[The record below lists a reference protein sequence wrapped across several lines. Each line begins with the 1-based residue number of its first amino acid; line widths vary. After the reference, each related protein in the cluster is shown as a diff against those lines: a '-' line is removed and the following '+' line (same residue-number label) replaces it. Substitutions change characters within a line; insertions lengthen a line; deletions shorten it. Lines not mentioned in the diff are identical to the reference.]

1 MKLILRFIF
10 FVFACAYSLY
20 AEAISL
26 SKYSALN
33 CGLENPTIEIIECDS
48 NFYLLQLDV
57 DHNADSTQS
66 FNVFIN
72 QDFTG
77 NFYYLELPLFIPVD
91 GMVAGSFLNIEVY
104 DEIDPNC
111 AVEIVMIL
119 PPCSGANCNLSE
131 LQMDQIICNDSL
143 FVAEVSFVAENPNPW
158 GYNVLIN
165 GVYYTFQPYSNNSSI
180 QTFTIEFND
189 PDLGSEILIEIFDE
203 GDINCSVEAV
213 FDLDCNL
220 PCTIGYPSVTVLD
233 CDEVSGT
240 FAISLDFDY
249 ANVAS
254 AQFEVHGNAT
264 NYGTFAYSELPVVI
278 DGFEGAGDMVFE
290 LIVHDAEDES
300 CHSEY
305 VFFGPVVCPQIID
318 ECITFEDFELGYF
331 DGLDSTNVPL
341 SLGTYNDVVFSAIP
355 HITGNPNYPVSYGI
369 LGVVDSDS
377 NPIGPISGNVMEHES
392 AVLQL
397 DFFNFP
403 LGEVQYVSFDYVTLA
418 PGINFGLNTNFFEN
432 LDYYSSIDTTGANGF
447 DIEIESITAGSVEF
461 GTIVVTG
468 NIQQI
473 LMGGSYGFIDNICF
487 GYTSQPSCNLF
498 DLAFEV
504 TDCDNSGFGVAL
516 DFGYS
521 GVSQEGFMVYNND
534 LNYYET
540 FDFIDLPVS
549 LGPFISPDSLN
560 EYHFYVQALGV
571 ADSCVIDFAFDA
583 PDCSSNDCSINWIE
597 YEVVECNPLD
607 STFYVEFWFDQQNL
621 LSDVVQIQGGGY
633 NWGTFEAANQPILL
647 GPFFSGQDIYE
658 IVVFDVEHP
667 DCSNFVVFE
676 NPGCGNGDCSIDWV
690 EFDVIE
696 CDSVN
701 GTFYLHLYVGDT
713 QNTTSGQ
720 VEIIWGNMTFGIH
733 NVNELLVI
741 GPFNFGNDIYEVG
754 FFDIQNPDCYTFIEF
769 LEPGCGFN
777 SACFIGDIQI
787 TDVSCNDSLFTIDIV
802 FEFDNVGPNGVQIQG
817 GGYNWGNFNPNIQ
830 PIQLGPFWSE
840 DQIYEV
846 VIYDVANPDCS
857 SFLVFDGPC
866 ENNGGCEFIESLW
879 VEDGPYCDSNSIY
892 CSVAVGV
899 NMSNQGANM
908 LVDVHLDGNSYYNM
922 DPYTLSNEYLE
933 FIHFGADLSTVV
945 ICASGTD
952 CCDTMIMEMPGMVE
966 DFVWPGDANSD
977 NIANNL
983 DVLYVGLANGFD
995 GPERDAMDIEWSAH
1009 AAPNWNSIFPISE
1022 VNIKH
1027 SDTNG
1032 DGQINAEDLEA
1043 VNENY
1048 GLTHGPVDFQPNVGT
1063 FEDPPLFVDLPT
1075 YLQPGSLVD
1084 ADVELGSAQFPVDD
1098 MYGIAFTI
1106 VYPDNI
1112 FEGDSVLFE
1121 PDNSWLGVPDINMY
1135 TLHQAQT
1142 GLNEIDIT
1150 LVRNDQNNASGY
1162 GRIGNFIGVI
1172 DDVLG
1177 LQQITI
1183 TIKDVKAIR
1192 NDESEIPIYLPI
1204 DSTIISSNFD
1214 LPAQENIHVYPNPTD
1229 GVINIK
1235 TDKPADIIS
1244 VELLNLN
1251 GVRMYWQEAYAN
1263 QIQLQE
1269 FVNGV
1274 YFLRIQTQTGVYQTR
1289 IMKFD

>member
-10 FVFACAYSLY
+10 LVFACAYSLH

-26 SKYSALN
+26 SNYSALN
-33 CGLENPTIEIIECDS
+33 CELGNPTIDIIECDS

-66 FNVFIN
+66 FNVFVN
-72 QDFTG
+72 QDFSG
-77 NFYYLELPLFIPVD
+77 NFYYAELPILIPVD
-91 GMVAGSFLNIEVY
+91 GLVAGSFLNIVVN
-104 DEIDPNC
+104 DETDPNC

-119 PPCSGANCNLSE
+119 PPCSGADCHLSE
-131 LQMDQIICNDSL
+131 LQLDQIICNDSL

-158 GYNVLIN
+158 GYNVLID
-165 GVYYTFQPYSNNSSI
+165 GVFYTFQPYSNSSPI
-180 QTFTIEFND
+180 QSFTIEFND

-220 PCTIGYPSVTVLD
+220 PCSIGYPAVTVLD

-240 FAISLDFDY
+240 FAISLDFEY

-264 NYGTFAYSELPVVI
+264 NYGTFAYADLPIVI
-278 DGFEGAGDMVFE
+278 DGFEGAGNMVFE

-305 VFFGPVVCPQIID
+305 TFFGPIICSQIID
-318 ECITFEDFELGYF
+318 ECITFEEFDLGYF
-331 DGLDSTNVPL
+331 DLLDSNNVPL
-341 SLGTYNDVVFSAIP
+341 SLGTYNDVIFSAIP
-355 HITGNPNYPVSYGI
+355 HVTGNPNYPLSYGI

-377 NPIGPISGNVMEHES
+377 NPIGPISGNVLEHES

-397 DFFNFP
+397 DFSNFP
-403 LGEVQYVSFDYVTLA
+403 AGAVQYVSFDFVSMA
-418 PGINFGLNTNFFEN
+418 PGINFGLNNTFFQN
-432 LDYYSSIDTTGANGF
+432 SDQYTFIDTTNATGF
-447 DIEIESITAGSVEF
+447 NIEIESANVGSVYF
-461 GTIVVTG
+461 GTVVVTG

-487 GYTSQPSCNLF
+487 GYASQPSCNLF
-498 DLAFEV
+498 DIAFEV
-504 TDCDNSGFGVAL
+504 TDCENSGFGVAL
-516 DFGYS
+516 DFEYS
-521 GVSQEGFMVYNND
+521 GVSQEGFIVYNND

-540 FDFIDLPVS
+540 FDFIDLPVY
-549 LGPFISPDSLN
+549 LGPFLGLDVLD
-560 EYHFYVQALGV
+560 EYEFYVQALGPV
-571 ADSCVIDFAFDA
+571 DSCVTDFSFET
-583 PDCSSNDCSINWIE
+583 PDCLLNDCSINWIE
-597 YEVVECNPLD
+597 YGIVECEPGD
-607 STFYVEFWFDQQNL
+607 STFYVEFYFDHENL
-621 LSDVVQIQGGGY
+621 SSGLVQIQGGGY
-633 NWGTFEAANQPILL
+633 NWGTFQAANQPMIL
-647 GPFFSGQDIYE
+647 GPFFAGDNGYE
-658 IVVFDVEHP
+658 IVVYDVENP
-667 DCSNFVVFE
+667 DCSNFVEFE
-676 NPGCGNGDCSIDWV
+676 EPDCLSTDCSIDWV
-690 EFDVIE
+690 EYEIVDCNVT
-696 CDSVN
+696 DSL
-701 GTFYLHLYVGDT
+701 FYLNLYVGDV
-713 QNTTSGQ
+713 QNTSSGQ
-720 VEIIWGNMTFGIH
+720 VEIVWGNMSLGVY
-733 NVNELLVI
+733 NVNELVTV
-741 GPFNFGNDIYEVG
+741 GPIFLGLDIYEFG
-754 FFDIQNPDCYTFIEF
+754 FYDVSNPECSYFIEF
-769 LEPGCGFN
+769 LQPDCGDGTD
-777 SACFIGDIQI
+777 CFIGDIQI
-787 TDVSCNDSLFTIDIV
+787 TDIFCNDSLFTIDIA
-802 FEFDNVGPNGVQIQG
+802 FEFDNIGPNGVQIQG
-817 GGYNWGNFNPNIQ
+817 GGYNWGNFDPNNQ
-830 PIQLGPFWSE
+830 PIELGPFWSE
-840 DQIYEV
+840 DQVYEV
-846 VIYDVANPDCS
+846 VIYDVANPDCANY
-857 SFLVFDGPC
+857 LVFDGPC

-899 NMSNQGANM
+899 NMTNQGANM
-908 LVDVHLDGNSYYNM
+908 LVDVHLDGNSYYEM
-922 DPYTLSNEYLE
+922 DPYTLSDEYLE
-933 FIHFGADLSTVV
+933 FIHLGSDFSTVV

-952 CCDTMIMEMPGMVE
+952 CCDTMTMEMPSMIE

-995 GPERDAMDIEWSAH
+995 GPERDEMDIEWFAH
-1009 AAPNWNSIFPISE
+1009 AASDWNTVFPISE
-1022 VNIKH
+1022 INIKH
-1027 SDTNG
+1027 ADANG
-1032 DGQINAEDLEA
+1032 DGQINAGDLEA

-1112 FEGDSVLFE
+1112 FEGDSVVFE

-1135 TLHQAQT
+1135 TLHQAQA
-1142 GLNEIDIT
+1142 GLNEVDIT

-1183 TIKDVKAIR
+1183 NIKDVKAIR

-1204 DSTIISSNFD
+1204 DSTIISSNVE
-1214 LPAQENIHVYPNPTD
+1214 LPAQENIQVYPNPTD
-1229 GVINIK
+1229 RIINIK

-1263 QIQLQE
+1263 QIQIQE